1 MAADYQDQIH
11 KRRLELHTTVFAL
24 AFSPCGNYLAAC
36 NNFGQIAVFSVVS
49 ALEPDASSAK
59 KRPIIIFQGHNGAIY
74 SLISTEK
81 FLISGGSSEIHGWRW
96 DEILEKTESPLP
108 AWTLQPSARNSL
120 NVAETNALVFAS
132 QEDTLF
138 SGCGDNNIYM
148 WDLDSG
154 TCKNTLTGHRDYI
167 QCLCLRTKHSQCVSG
182 AEDGTVRLWDYRT
195 KGTLTGLIE
204 PCKNEDI
211 HRPQL
216 GSWIGCV
223 SVDESQDWLVCGGGP
238 SLSVW
243 HLRSMACTAVLRTES
258 CQQTALFHNDLI
270 LSAGSE
276 PHVFHWQINGDP
288 KTHVPCTPKS
298 VFALQVNDKS
308 PKNKVLAVGGS
319 SADIDVFTNFGY
331 RALSLKFSQ

>member
-1 MAADYQDQIH
+1 
-11 KRRLELHTTVFAL
+11 
-24 AFSPCGNYLAAC
+24 
-36 NNFGQIAVFSVVS
+36 
-49 ALEPDASSAK
+49 
-59 KRPIIIFQGHNGAIY
+59 
-74 SLISTEK
+74 
-81 FLISGGSSEIHGWRW
+81 
-96 DEILEKTESPLP
+96 
-108 AWTLQPSARNSL
+108 
-120 NVAETNALVFAS
+120 
-132 QEDTLF
+132 
-138 SGCGDNNIYM
+138 M

-154 TCKNTLTGHRDYI
+154 TCKVIQVLFQMKYLLATWDSITVVYMYLCQFLAISKPMLFLKLCQDVPFIGISSFCLVCLLFDNLLNNTLTGHRDYI

-331 RALSLKFSQ
+331 RALSLKFCQ